1 MVNCIRSPRR
11 PALIATPVYLIE
23 TSWNEVVYWP
33 IPLIRI
39 SKATNHLRNG
49 HYIHTSFDIVAGRKT
64 LQFSFDSEDGYAR
77 FVALLSS
84 GLRRYLEASEQRP
97 PDYSKAWTS

>member
-1 MVNCIRSPRR
+1 M
-11 PALIATPVYLIE
+11 
-23 TSWNEVVYWP
+23 VYWP
-33 IPLIRI
+33 IRLIRI

-49 HYIHTSFDIVAGRKT
+49 HYIHTSFDIVAGRKP